1 MEVANI
7 EVAREKKERQISKTD
22 ILHQNLP
29 TYRVSILSRRWLES
43 SRAAGNK

>member
-7 EVAREKKERQISKTD
+7 EVARDKKERRFSKTD

-29 TYRVSILSRRWLES
+29 DLPRLHSI
-43 SRAAGNK
+43 AALAGIE